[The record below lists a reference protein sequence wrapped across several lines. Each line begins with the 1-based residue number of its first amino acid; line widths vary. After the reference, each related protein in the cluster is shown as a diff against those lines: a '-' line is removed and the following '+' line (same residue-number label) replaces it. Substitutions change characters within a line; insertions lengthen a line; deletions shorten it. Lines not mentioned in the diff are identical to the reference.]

1 MKMFKAGFCFFCMV
15 LFAGAIGLPL
25 YADSQTVN
33 YSAYWNPEGEYH
45 EADSLYVEPASAT
58 LYDVREPRSVDF
70 TAKPERGWSV
80 DYWCKNNEVLKPL
93 KVGTRIP
100 GSDGHLVHT
109 QQFEGTMRIYLGV
122 RFSWLKYGLAYDG
135 NGAVS
140 PAGMQDVIYTNEYS
154 LADAPLA
161 PEGMTFA
168 GWSDVSNRL
177 FEAGETVSGNSFA
190 ELNDVHVDG
199 RHVVKLTALWAT
211 NSYTVSF
218 NPNGGGVTPES
229 RKVRYGD
236 PIGKLPSLAW
246 AGHVFLGW
254 FDSDDHQVTDETKL
268 TTASDLVLTAK
279 WSLAN
284 YVISFVNA
292 GDGAGSFSPQ
302 SSFSA
307 EYGSTVTVTAVPD
320 QESSEFKGWTDGV
333 LTAQRSVT
341 VVSNAT
347 YEAKIDL
354 KRHMVIFSWELPTG
368 DTTNDIQT
376 VKHGMAATV
385 PVVVELPG
393 YNFKWDTDA
402 SVYSHVTRDLTIKGE
417 YTGQRYYLTF
427 AVDGG
432 DGHGQLDHLSNFYE
446 YGTKLTVTATP
457 DADSDFMRWE
467 DGDIS
472 NPREIVVQAAATYTV
487 VFDLKRFDV
496 TFNWKTGANVET
508 QEVQRIAWGNPV
520 TPPADAVVDSRIGYS
535 WTGWDIS
542 FDAFLSVKSNMTVT
556 ATYDPNRYTVA
567 YDVTGVDDELY
578 RPESHVVRYGDTFNL
593 RVFDTRHKS
602 VDGYDFLAWQR
613 GDVQYD
619 NGAEVS
625 NLTAEADGVV
635 TMKAVWDVGDLSRA
649 MKCDNLYWKESTEDP
664 GWEPGQEAAVRE
676 GSQTYAEMLAEVKTN
691 GVLSF
696 RWKVECKNFGGE
708 MYLDYYDSS
717 RPPKGGKFLTAEVND
732 EEWHEARCEIPLNQD
747 EYTFPLTL
755 KLGLYN
761 RNDMQAMAY
770 VTDVTWT
777 PDGANPDPKPGDAV
791 KISSVEIV
799 DGSFKLS
806 FMSDAK
812 FDYNLLTNA
821 NLLIDSWGVWGERKV
836 GDGKLVTFGPEILP
850 GVPQMF
856 YKIETI
862 RKK

>member
-1 MKMFKAGFCFFCMV
+1 MKRNAMMTGLLTVAMISFVAFTGSADQEYVQGEGYWEPGKGQFKFNNN
-15 LFAGAIGLPL
+15 GAYLTPFGQELL
-25 YADSQTVN
+25 DT
-33 YSAYWNPEGEYH
+33 YSDNFKEIKLE
-45 EADSLYVEPASAT
+45 
-58 LYDVREPRSVDF
+58 
-70 TAKPERGWSV
+70 AKPAKGWSV
-80 DYWCKNNEVLKPL
+80 DHWRKSFTTTFSSGAQGDEISNTAGALTY
-93 KVGTRIP
+93 
-100 GSDGHLVHT
+100 T
-109 QQFEGTMRIYLGV
+109 QKWERTNPVYIAVKFKYL
-122 RFSWLKYGLAYDG
+122 SYNLTYDG
-135 NGAVS
+135 NGAGS
-140 PAGMQDVIYTNEYS
+140 PVGMQKVAYTNEYL
-154 LADAPLA
+154 LADAPIA
-161 PEGMTFA
+161 PKGMTFA
-168 GWSDVSNRL
+168 GWSDVSNQM
-177 FEAGETVSGNSFA
+177 FEAGQLVSGASFA
-190 ELNDVHVDG
+190 ELDDEHVDG
-199 RHVVKLTALWAT
+199 HVVKLTAQWTT

-218 NPNGGGVTPES
+218 DPNGAGEAPAPRT
-229 RKVRYGD
+229 VRYGE
-236 PIGKLPSLAW
+236 PFGELPSLAW
-246 AGHVFLGW
+246 AGHEFQGW
-254 FDSDDHQVTDETKL
+254 FDPADHQVTAETKL

-417 YTGQRYYLTF
+417 YTGQRYYLMF
-427 AVDGG
+427 AVNGG
-432 DGHGQLDHLSNFYE
+432 DGHGQLDHLSSFYE

-457 DADSDFMRWE
+457 DADSDFMCWA

-508 QEVQRIAWGNPV
+508 QEVRTVVWGDTVQPEEV
-520 TPPADAVVDSRIGYS
+520 PDADTRTGY
-535 WTGWDIS
+535 TFNRWDADFS
-542 FDAFLSVKSNMTVT
+542 SVKSNMTVN
-556 ATYDPNRYTVA
+556 AVYDANEYTVV
-567 YDVTGVDDELY
+567 YDVTGVDDKLY
-578 RPESHVVRYGDTFNL
+578 KPDSQTVRYGDTFDL
-593 RVFDTRHKS
+593 RVFDKTHKS
-602 VDGYDFLAWQR
+602 VDGYDFLVWQH

-625 NLTAEADGVV
+625 NLTAEAGGVV
-635 TMKAVWDVGDLSRA
+635 TMKAVWDVGDLSRS
-649 MKCDNLYWKESTEDP
+649 MKCDNLFWRESTEYP
-664 GWEPGQEAAVRE
+664 GWESGQEAAVRE
-676 GSQTYAEMLAEVKTN
+676 GNQHFSDMLTTVKTN

-696 RWKVECKNFGGE
+696 DWKVEGVAFDGE
-708 MYLDYYDSS
+708 LYLDGAGNSFGSDQ
-717 RPPKGGKFLTAEVND
+717 FLSEVVFDQEWHHAEV
-732 EEWHEARCEIPLNQD
+732 EISQKPNEYDFPLNII
-747 EYTFPLTL
+747 
-755 KLGLYN
+755 LGLKQESYGF
-761 RNDMQAMAY
+761 ATGY
-770 VTDVTWT
+770 VANVTWT
-777 PDGANPDPKPGDAV
+777 PAGGNPDPKPGDAV
-791 KISSVEIV
+791 KISSAEIV
-799 DGSFKLS
+799 NGLFKLS

-812 FDYNLLTNA
+812 FYYNLLTNA
-821 NLLIDSWGVWGERKV
+821 NLLIDSWGVMEYKPGT
-836 GDGKLVTFGPEILP
+836 GTTVTFEPKILP